1 MELLIVRHAIACER
15 SAKRWPDDSERPL
28 SPRGTA
34 RGRKAAAGLKVIAPP
49 PAQVLVSPLRR
60 AHQTATILTE
70 RAGWPAAV
78 ECRQLLPGATPEAL
92 LALLTRMPDKCIAL
106 VGHEPG
112 LGRLLQVCLDH
123 SAHGRAFGLKKL
135 GAALLEFPGP
145 ARAGGGRLIWLA
157 PPRMLRAL
165 AD

>member
-15 SAKRWPDDSERPL
+15 NARRWPDDGERPL
-28 SPRGTA
+28 SARGTS
-34 RGRKAAAGLKVIAPP
+34 RGRRAAAGLKVIAPP
-49 PAQVLVSPLRR
+49 PARVLVSPLRR
-60 AHQTATILTE
+60 AQQTAAILAE

-92 LALLTRMPDKCIAL
+92 LALLTRLPDKRIAL

-112 LGRLLQVCLDH
+112 LGRLLEVCLGG
-123 SAHGRAFGLKKL
+123 STHGRAYALKKL
-135 GAALLEFPGP
+135 GAALLEFPG
-145 ARAGGGRLIWLA
+145 AVRAGGGRLIWLA

-165 AD
+165 VD